1 MRTSPPRSGCA
12 INVAVEAFG
21 DQWTLVVLRDMIFG
35 GKRYFREL
43 LTGSEEGI
51 ASNVLADRLAR
62 LVGAGLLT
70 RAEARRGQRVQYTLT
85 EPAIQLVPVLAAL
98 GSWGLR
104 HRDTTPR
111 LAARARLLEEGGS
124 EFWERLM
131 DELRVAHLGS
141 PDPHPERAS
150 AIAALREAVASVRD

>member
-1 MRTSPPRSGCA
+1 MRTSPRSGCA
-12 INVAVEAFG
+12 INAAVEVFG
-21 DQWTLVVLRDMIFG
+21 DQWTLVVLRDVIFG

-62 LVGAGLLT
+62 LVDAGLLT
-70 RAEARRGQRVQYTLT
+70 RAEARRGQRARYSLT

-104 HRDTTPR
+104 HRETTPR
-111 LAARARLLEEGGS
+111 LAARARLLEEGGV
-124 EFWERLM
+124 EFWDRLM
-131 DELRVAHLGS
+131 DELRVAHLGARA
-141 PDPHPERAS
+141 PHPERAS
-150 AIAALREAVASVRD
+150 AMAALREAVASAED